1 MQETNLE
8 LFPVAEPTVDIVPGR
23 KLAAKA
29 TALYAAAHDHFE
41 TRAVAELQLGFDG
54 IAGDFHG
61 GTTRRS
67 GGREP
72 WYPRGTEMRNERQ
85 LSVVA
90 ADELAIVAQR
100 MGLEEI
106 KPEWIGANLVIEG
119 VPQLSMLPAGS
130 LLFFKGGV
138 TLKVDGQNKPCRVA
152 GQSIAEHVGAA
163 DLNATA
169 LLFPKEAKRL
179 RGLVAWVEKPGV
191 IRPGEEISIRVP
203 EQWIYQ
209 P

>member
-1 MQETNLE
+1 MAKPMPDLFSTIET
-8 LFPVAEPTVDIVPGR
+8 PVETVPGR
-23 KLAAKA
+23 KLTARAA
-29 TALYAAAHDHFE
+29 ALYRAPSDHFE
-41 TRAVAELQLGFDG
+41 TKRVEELRLGFDG
-54 IAGDFHG
+54 IEGDFHG

-85 LSVVA
+85 LSLVA

-106 KPEWIGANLVIEG
+106 KPEWIGANLAVEG
-119 VPQLSMLPAGS
+119 VPHLSMLPAGS
-130 LLFFKGGV
+130 LMFFKGGV
-138 TLKVDGQNKPCRVA
+138 TLKVDGQNRPCRIA

-163 DLNATA
+163 DHDATA

-191 IRPGEEISIRVP
+191 IRAGEEISIRVP

-209 P
+209 A

>member
-1 MQETNLE
+1 MQEAKLE
-8 LFPVAEPTVDIVPGR
+8 LLPTAESAVVIVPGR
-23 KLAAKA
+23 KLTARAA
-29 TALYAAAHDHFE
+29 ALYAAPHDHFE
-41 TRAVAELQLGFDG
+41 TRAVEELHLGFDG

-85 LSVVA
+85 LSLVA

-100 MGLEEI
+100 MGLAEVR
-106 KPEWIGANLVIEG
+106 PEWIGANLVVEG
-119 VPQLSMLPAGS
+119 VPHLSMLPAGS
-130 LLFFKGGV
+130 LMFFKGGV
-138 TLKVDGQNKPCRVA
+138 TLKVDGQNKPCRFA

-163 DLNATA
+163 DISATA

-179 RGLVAWVEKPGV
+179 RGLVAWVEKPGTITV
-191 IRPGEEISIRVP
+191 GEEISVRVP
-203 EQWIYQ
+203 EQWIYR
-209 P
+209 